1 MNNTEQLIE
10 LESSD
15 FKPSFHTR
23 KTKQKGNKRKCRAM
37 IAQNKM
43 IISIGLV
50 LLFAVVLVHILLMNK
65 RNVLLMQESKLASEE
80 AERQKYYNEVK
91 EKKEQTAKEVKD
103 IEFQINKLKKETE
116 SLNKEI
122 DNLVSQ
128 RRSLVERRKSLQ
140 DSIMDYEAQ
149 NSKLMMQLDMG
160 GII

>member
-1 MNNTEQLIE
+1 M
-10 LESSD
+10 
-15 FKPSFHTR
+15 
-23 KTKQKGNKRKCRAM
+23 
-37 IAQNKM
+37 
-43 IISIGLV
+43 
-50 LLFAVVLVHILLMNK
+50 
-65 RNVLLMQESKLASEE
+65 
-80 AERQKYYNEVK
+80 K

-116 SLNKEI
+116 PLNKEI

-128 RRSLVERRKSLQ
+128 RKSLVERRKSLQ

>member
-10 LESSD
+10 LDSSD
-15 FKPSFHTR
+15 FKPRFQS
-23 KTKQKGNKRKCRAM
+23 KTAKQKGNKRKCRAM

-43 IISIGLV
+43 IIFTGLI
-50 LLFAVVLVHILLMNK
+50 LLFAVGLVHIILMNK
-65 RNVLLMQESKLASEE
+65 RNVLLMQESKLVNEE

-91 EKKEQTAKEVKD
+91 AKKEATEKEVKD

-116 SLNKEI
+116 SLNKDI

-128 RRSLVERRKSLQ
+128 RKSLVERRKTLQ
-140 DSIMDYEAQ
+140 DAVMDYEAQ
-149 NSKLMMQLDMG
+149 NSKLLMQLDMG

>member
-103 IEFQINKLKKETE
+103 I
-116 SLNKEI
+116 

-128 RRSLVERRKSLQ
+128 RKSLVERRKSLQ

-160 GII
+160 GIV